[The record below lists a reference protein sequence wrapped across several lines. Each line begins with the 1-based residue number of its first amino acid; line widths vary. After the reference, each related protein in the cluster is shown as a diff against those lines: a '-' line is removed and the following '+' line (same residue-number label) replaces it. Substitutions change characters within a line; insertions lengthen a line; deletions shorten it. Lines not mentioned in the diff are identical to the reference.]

1 MELFNKLRS
10 RSLTE
15 LDRQISENGPAPPPV
30 ESKKEFVSLSLLPYV
45 VLCCMV
51 HVVCMSASLFL
62 LIFPGK
68 NEVWNTIFPCGRLFE
83 AFDLPQWFHVFC
95 FS

>member
-1 MELFNKLRS
+1 MELFNRLRS

-30 ESKKEFVSLSLLPYV
+30 ESKKSLVSLSFPMCCV
-45 VLCCMV
+45 VLYGACGV
-51 HVVCMSASLFL
+51 YVGVALFAD
-62 LIFPGK
+62 FPRK
-68 NEVWNTIFPCGRLFE
+68 NEVWNTLFPCGRLFE